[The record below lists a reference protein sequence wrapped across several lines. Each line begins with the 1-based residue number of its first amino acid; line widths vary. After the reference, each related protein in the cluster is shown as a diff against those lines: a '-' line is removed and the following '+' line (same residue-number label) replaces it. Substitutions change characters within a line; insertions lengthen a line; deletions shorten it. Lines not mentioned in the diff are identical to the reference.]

1 MGGIIY
7 LISTQRRRACWVTS
21 THRGIS
27 PQRASDDDEE
37 EKEEAPVKSGAGVS
51 TLLKH
56 PSLGK
61 HKNQQ
66 EKGRRLGAV
75 VIAAIRYG

>member
-1 MGGIIY
+1 M
-7 LISTQRRRACWVTS
+7 ISTQRRRACRVTS
-21 THRGIS
+21 TRCGIA
-27 PQRASDDDEE
+27 PQRTGDDEE
-37 EKEEAPVKSGAGVS
+37 EEKQEAPMKWRGGGVS

-66 EKGRRLGAV
+66 EKGRRPGGG